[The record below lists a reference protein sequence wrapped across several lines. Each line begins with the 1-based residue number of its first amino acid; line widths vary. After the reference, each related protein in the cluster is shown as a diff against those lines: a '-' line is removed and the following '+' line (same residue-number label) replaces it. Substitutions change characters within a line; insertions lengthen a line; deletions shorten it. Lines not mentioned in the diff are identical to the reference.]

1 MKFICKVK
9 NFWNGRL
16 WKPGDTAEV
25 SQQDASA
32 PSVVAHFREAV
43 ESAPP
48 VALGNDEV
56 APTGEAVAPEP
67 TEVEADG
74 SNLRENLKTLC
85 VRNGVVVHPRMSLK
99 AMREALA
106 ARGITVN

>member
-1 MKFICKVK
+1 MKFICKTK

-32 PSVVAHFREAV
+32 SSVVAHFLKADEA
-43 ESAPP
+43 APP
-48 VALGNDEV
+48 VALGNNDV
-56 APTGEAVAPEP
+56 APTGDAVAPEP
-67 TEVEADG
+67 TEVDADG

-85 VRNGVVVHPRMSLK
+85 LRNGVVVHPRMSMK

-106 ARGITVN
+106 TRGITVN